1 MQPLLAMPDSIAKE
15 QNMKQFAIKGYD
27 SAPSVMELLE
37 EIENGFIVR
46 IIRTRD
52 DWEDVSEEFISK
64 DLFETCLR
72 TGYIAEMSA

>member
-1 MQPLLAMPDSIAKE
+1 MPDSIAKE

>member
-1 MQPLLAMPDSIAKE
+1 MPDSIAKE
-15 QNMKQFAIKGYD
+15 QSMKQFAIKGYD

>member
-1 MQPLLAMPDSIAKE
+1 
-15 QNMKQFAIKGYD
+15 MKQFAIKGYD